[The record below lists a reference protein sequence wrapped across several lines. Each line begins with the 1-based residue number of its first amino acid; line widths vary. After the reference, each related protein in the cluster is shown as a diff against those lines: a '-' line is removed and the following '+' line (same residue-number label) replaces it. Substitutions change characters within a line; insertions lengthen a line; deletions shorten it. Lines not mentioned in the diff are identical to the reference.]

1 MSIERFELFPLRL
14 RFKRPFVTAAA
25 TVTERH
31 VAVLRLTG
39 ADGAIGLGEVTP
51 YPHQRSGGLADL
63 VSVLEL
69 EARPRLEGCAIDAAA
84 PVLEE
89 LESRLPAPA
98 LAAVDLALM
107 DLRARRRNLPLADW
121 LDRPARRRV
130 EVNATIATDAA
141 DEAAELAARFVA
153 DGFRTLKL
161 KVGTPNDRQRVSAVR
176 NAAGPN
182 TRLRLDANGA
192 WLPDEAIEKINALAE
207 FGLELIEQPVKAN
220 DLAGMRR
227 VRESVPVPVVADEG
241 VRDASDLRQHV
252 RNGAC
257 DGVAVK
263 LSQVGGI
270 SRANALVDQAG
281 RAGLFCIVTS
291 TLDGGVGLAAGLHFA
306 AARPEIEL
314 ACGLATQSLFEND
327 YAVGVPPVIDGAMTI
342 GPAPGLGVELDDRL
356 LAELS
361 LDLG

>member
-14 RFKRPFVTAAA
+14 RFKRPFLTAAA
-25 TVTERH
+25 TVTERQ
-31 VAVLRLTG
+31 VAVLRLTD
-39 ADGAIGLGEVTP
+39 ADGAIGLGEVAP
-51 YPHQRSGGLADL
+51 YPHPRFGGLADL
-63 VSVLEL
+63 VGVLEL
-69 EARPRLEGCAIDAAA
+69 EARPCLEGCAIDDAALA
-84 PVLEE
+84 VEE
-89 LESRLPAPA
+89 LGARLPAPA
-98 LAAVDLALM
+98 LTAVDLALM
-107 DLRARRRNLPLADW
+107 DLQARRRNVPLADW

-130 EVNATIATDAA
+130 DVNATIAADSA
-141 DEAAELAARFVA
+141 DEAAELAAGFVA

-161 KVGTPNDRQRVSAVR
+161 KVGMPDDQQRVSAVR
-176 NAAGPN
+176 NAAGQN

-192 WLPDEAIEKINALAE
+192 WSPTEAVEKINALTE
-207 FGLELIEQPVKAN
+207 FGLELIEQPVKAT
-220 DLAGMRR
+220 DLAGMHR

-241 VRDASDLRQHV
+241 VRDASDLRRHV
-252 RNGAC
+252 RDGAC

-263 LSQVGGI
+263 LSQVGGM
-270 SRANALVDQAG
+270 SRANVLVDQAE

-327 YAVGVPPVIDGAMTI
+327 YAIGVPSVIDGTMTI
-342 GPAPGLGVELDDRL
+342 SAAPGLGVELDDRL